1 MKIDPDYDIVGA
13 REQPDSR
20 VAILLKKGD
29 VYTTA
34 IINHCD
40 LDPLINNG
48 VLLDVEGD
56 PFNIAFIK
64 LRRRACE

>member
-1 MKIDPDYDIVGA
+1 MIIDPDFDIVGA
-13 REQPDSR
+13 CEQPDSR

-48 VLLDVEGD
+48 VLLDTGNYPWNV
-56 PFNIAFIK
+56 AFAKI
-64 LRRRACE
+64 RGTS